1 MKTFT
6 VNGVSYTAVD
16 FTFNTICELEDMG
29 VSLQDF
35 ASKPM
40 SMIRSYLALCS
51 KKSLDFAGEQ
61 VEEHIVSGGDF
72 DDMIKII
79 AEKMDESGFFQALN
93 KTTETNPTTS
103 KGKKSATAE

>member
-1 MKTFT
+1 MSKTFT
-6 VNGVSYTAVD
+6 VNGVTYTAVD

-40 SMIRSYLALCS
+40 SMVRSYLAIS
-51 KKSLDFAGEQ
+51 AKKDLDFAGEQ
-61 VEEHIVSGGDF
+61 IEQHIVAGGTFEDV
-72 DDMIKII
+72 IKII

-93 KTTETNPTTS
+93 KTTEADNSAS
-103 KGKKSATAE
+103 KSKKTAAE